1 MRDLGRDTVELAKL
15 EASLAVASAVSI
27 AIFSV
32 IALVLGV
39 TAWIL
44 VISALVAF
52 IADNWLSLP
61 AALLIV
67 ALAMLA
73 GAVPCVLAVRGR
85 TGDLTFQATRRQLR
99 GTAMANKSIGDMH
112 SEIAVVEARV
122 RAERRRLREIVSAT
136 KSALQRNVSSRKGMT
151 GVFWVALVAGLVGGF
166 KVRSRRRV
174 R

>member
-1 MRDLGRDTVELAKL
+1 MSVQIGARAARLVQRAKSFVIDVRDLGRDTVELAKL
-15 EASLAVASAVSI
+15 EARLAVASAVSI

-73 GAVPCVLAVRGR
+73 GAVPCALAVRGR

-99 GTAMANKSIGDMH
+99 GISHG
-112 SEIAVVEARV
+112 E
-122 RAERRRLREIVSAT
+122 
-136 KSALQRNVSSRKGMT
+136 
-151 GVFWVALVAGLVGGF
+151 
-166 KVRSRRRV
+166 
-174 R
+174 